1 MSARPGVEHGTNTV
15 SADSRRGPPTFKWHC
30 KALWWRAS
38 TIWYVNVLRS
48 FVSCHLPHLTARNP
62 KGHREAWFMYF
73 IPVGGISKWQ
83 HGFKWDGGGGMRVP
97 IIHLYFH
104 RFPFLEM
111 HYNGMGI
118 SRGML
123 RNQFWKLSLSYL
135 PRPAIVW
142 RQQSFGKFQRTFW
155 CVLFFRCSGPLF
167 EIQCN
172 LWDFR
177 LKPWKWVKK
186 KEASAFLKPKKLYW
200 CDS

>member
-1 MSARPGVEHGTNTV
+1 MSARSGVEHGTNTV

-123 RNQFWKLSLSYL
+123 RNRFWKLSLSYL
-135 PRPAIVW
+135 LAETGDRLAAAELREVSEDIFDVCYFSDAPDLYL
-142 RQQSFGKFQRTFW
+142 KFNVI
-155 CVLFFRCSGPLF
+155 C
-167 EIQCN
+167 EI
-172 LWDFR
+172 LG
-177 LKPWKWVKK
+177 
-186 KEASAFLKPKKLYW
+186 
-200 CDS
+200 